1 VSAAAFDELR
11 AAAARDDHE
20 GVLRL
25 SAEVLDLRPGDDATH
40 ELRARSL
47 LALGRLDEA
56 ERHASDAVRLD
67 PDETR
72 YRELLAEILVA
83 RGAHADAATEYH
95 DLSVGDPAQAAWT
108 AAEARARLEAAQFDR
123 AVELARDAVRLDPT
137 DADAQLTLAR
147 GLVRQGDGAGAITAA
162 QAALGRRHGDPAG
175 REVLADARWLVGLRA
190 AAFEELRALSIE
202 LGGEDRERVT
212 EKARALYRQRAGRL
226 GRWLVGIAPLFAA
239 LLRAGR
245 LHVR

>member
-1 VSAAAFDELR
+1 
-11 AAAARDDHE
+11 
-20 GVLRL
+20 
-25 SAEVLDLRPGDDATH
+25 
-40 ELRARSL
+40 
-47 LALGRLDEA
+47 
-56 ERHASDAVRLD
+56 
-67 PDETR
+67 
-72 YRELLAEILVA
+72 
-83 RGAHADAATEYH
+83 
-95 DLSVGDPAQAAWT
+95 
-108 AAEARARLEAAQFDR
+108 
-123 AVELARDAVRLDPT
+123 VELARDAVRLDPT

-212 EKARALYRQRAGRL
+212 EKARALYRQRGGRL